1 MTYIKVG
8 YINYFE
14 VAIVEDVLKNDKIE
28 YFFKDS
34 ICKAHGFEFGT
45 GLGNFAPKILFIH
58 GTKVDA
64 AKQLIQRYII

>member
-14 VAIVEDVLKNDKIE
+14 VAIVQDVLKNDKIE

-45 GLGNFAPKILFIH
+45 GLGNFAPKILFIY
-58 GTKVDA
+58 GTKVDT